1 MNQLPDPS
9 RSRHANIFHTLPG
22 FGHLPAPSKFKE
34 YLTNA
39 SQADFNPRWR
49 DGRRENKEGLKFPR
63 SDAKLVLDCLHP
75 RLKRSASVLKFGGRW
90 SLRSGMEGLL
100 AVMVMKTLLIAHKEG
115 QWGAKTL
122 FKNLD

>member
-22 FGHLPAPSKFKE
+22 FGYLPAPSKFKE

-49 DGRRENKEGLKFPR
+49 HERRENKEGLKFPR

-75 RLKRSASVLKFGGRW
+75 RLKRSASVLIFG
-90 SLRSGMEGLL
+90 EGGHFARGWKDVLL
-100 AVMVMKTLLIAHKEG
+100 AVMVMRPLLIAHKEG

-122 FKNLD
+122 FKN